1 MSESNQDIMEKEAG
15 GVVANAPAQEIEEIE
30 TKTTTN
36 YGASSIR
43 VLEGLEA
50 VRMRPGMYIG
60 STSQRGLHHCIYEI
74 VDNSIDESLA
84 GYCTDIIVTIN
95 KDNSVTVQDNGRGIP
110 VDIKPESGKS
120 ALEIVHTVLH
130 AGGKFGDGGYKV
142 SGGLHGV
149 GASVVNALSEK
160 YIVEVSRQGHIYR
173 QEYMRGEPVTQV
185 EIIGDT
191 DKTGTKTTFWPDP
204 EIFTETT
211 EIDKDVIANRLR
223 EMAFLNKGLKIIFV
237 NGSNGEEEI
246 FHFVG
251 GIGSYVE
258 FLNKNK
264 TVLHEKPI
272 YLDKVVDGMQ
282 IEVAMQYT
290 DAYNESV
297 LSFANNINT
306 HSGGTHLTGFRNAI
320 TRVFNDY
327 ARKNNILKDSDQNLT
342 GEDVREGLTAI
353 VSVKISNPEF
363 EGQTKEK
370 LGNQEAMGAT
380 QDAVRDKLQEW
391 LEFNPKI
398 AKIII
403 EKTLQAQRA
412 REAARKARELTRR
425 KSVLES
431 STLPG
436 KLADCSNREPEKC
449 EIYIVEGDSA
459 GGSAKQG
466 RNRMFQAILPLRGKI
481 LNVEK
486 ARLDKIYG
494 NNEIQSM
501 VQAFGINISRNEDEI
516 NLEKL
521 RYHKIIIMTDADVDG
536 AHIRTLLLTFFFR
549 YAKPLIERGHVYIA
563 QPPLFKVS
571 TGKTAEYLYDER
583 ALDVML
589 KERGIKSLSLS
600 DKNKTKV
607 KTGDELLELVKN
619 MSTYY
624 NAYNNPILNLF
635 PAVFLRALVR
645 SNITIE
651 DFEDQSRM
659 NDIVEYINHYLKD
672 HAENYNIA
680 EAASYNVVLKYNN
693 ENAKYFM
700 QLNLNEEEHVLMNA
714 NIIKSPEYKR
724 LKTAYPLIRDFLI
737 EEEQSLTL
745 ESDTGE
751 VEIQSFEKLQK
762 FIDDRGQKGLTIQR
776 FKGLGE
782 MMPQQLW
789 ETTMDPATRTLL
801 KVNIEDAMLCDQL
814 FDILMGDKVDPRRNF
829 IEANAVYA
837 TNIDT

>member
-1 MSESNQDIMEKEAG
+1 MTQGYDASN
-15 GVVANAPAQEIEEIE
+15 
-30 TKTTTN
+30 
-36 YGASSIR
+36 IR

-84 GYCTDIIVTIN
+84 GYCTEIHVTVH
-95 KDNSVTVQDNGRGIP
+95 KDNSVTVEDNGRGIP
-110 VDIKPESGKS
+110 VDIKPETGKS

-160 YIVEVSRQGHIYR
+160 MVVEVSRNGYVWKQTYL
-173 QEYMRGEPVTQV
+173 RGEPTSQV
-185 EIIGDT
+185 EKT
-191 DKTGTKTTFWPDP
+191 VPTTKTGTKSTFWLDP

-211 EIDKDVIANRLR
+211 EIDVDIIATRFR
-223 EMAFLNKGLKIIFV
+223 EMAFLNKGLKIILHDEKD
-237 NGSNGEEEI
+237 GRKDET
-246 FHFVG
+246 FHYEG
-251 GIGSYVE
+251 GIGSYVA
-258 FLNKNK
+258 FLNHNK
-264 TVLHEKPI
+264 TVMFDEPI
-272 YLDKVVDGMQ
+272 YMDKMVDK
-282 IEVAMQYT
+282 IKVEVAMQYT
-290 DAYNESV
+290 DSYNESI

-306 HSGGTHLTGFRNAI
+306 HQGGTHLTGFRNAL
-320 TRVFNDY
+320 TRVLNDY
-327 ARKNNILKDSDQNLT
+327 ARTNKILKDSEQNLS
-342 GEDVREGLTAI
+342 GDDVREGLTAI
-353 VSVKISNPEF
+353 VSVKIENPEF

-370 LGNQEAMGAT
+370 LGNSEVTGAV
-380 QDAVRDKLQEW
+380 QDVVKEKLQEW
-391 LEFNPKI
+391 LEFNPKL
-398 AKIII
+398 AKTII

-425 KSVLES
+425 KSVLEN

-486 ARLDKIYG
+486 ARLDKIYA

-501 VQAFGINISRNEDEI
+501 VQAFGITISKNEEEF
-516 NLEKL
+516 NLDKL

-549 YAKPLIERGHVYIA
+549 YAKPLIENGYVYIA
-563 QPPLFKVS
+563 QPPLFKVTS
-571 TGKTAEYLYDER
+571 GKTAEYLYDEH
-583 ALDVML
+583 ALDKML

-600 DKNKTKV
+600 DKTKTKV
-607 KTGDELLELVKN
+607 KTGEELLTLLSN
-619 MSTYY
+619 MSTFYKS
-624 NAYNNPILNLF
+624 YNNPILNII
-635 PAVFLRALVR
+635 PSVVLRGLIR
-645 SNITIE
+645 SDVKAE
-651 DFEDQSRM
+651 DFEDQAKM
-659 NDIVEYINHYLKD
+659 TEVVEYLAHYLKD
-672 HAENYNIA
+672 HAENYHIE
-680 EAASYNVVLKYNN
+680 EAKNYAVSLKYNA
-693 ENAKYFM
+693 ETAKYAI
-700 QLNLNEEEHVLMNA
+700 QLDLFENEHEEKM
-714 NIIKSPEYKR
+714 
-724 LKTAYPLIRDFLI
+724 LI
-737 EEEQSLTL
+737 L
-745 ESDTGE
+745 ETENGE
-751 VEIQSFEKLQK
+751 VEITSFEQLQK
-762 FIDDRGQKGLTIQR
+762 LVDDRGQKGLAIQR

-789 ETTMDPATRTLL
+789 ETTMDPETRTLL
-801 KVNIEDAMLCDQL
+801 KVNIEDAMMCDQL
-814 FDILMGDKVDPRRNF
+814 FDILMGDKVEPRRDF
-829 IEANAVYA
+829 IESNAVYA

>member
-1 MSESNQDIMEKEAG
+1 MAQGYDASN
-15 GVVANAPAQEIEEIE
+15 
-30 TKTTTN
+30 
-36 YGASSIR
+36 IR

-84 GYCTDIIVTIN
+84 GYCTEIHVTIN
-95 KDNSVTVQDNGRGIP
+95 KDNSVTVEDNGRGIP

-160 YIVEVSRQGHIYR
+160 MIVEVSRDGYVWKQTYL
-173 QEYMRGEPVTQV
+173 RGEPTTPV
-185 EIIGDT
+185 EKT
-191 DKTGTKTTFWPDP
+191 VPTTKTGTKSTFWLDP

-211 EIDKDVIANRLR
+211 EIDVDIVATRFR
-223 EMAFLNKGLKIIFV
+223 EMAFLNKGLKIV
-237 NGSNGEEEI
+237 LHDNKDGKEET
-246 FHFVG
+246 FHYEG
-251 GIGSYVE
+251 GIASYVS
-258 FLNKNK
+258 FLNQNR
-264 TVLHEKPI
+264 TVMFDEPI
-272 YLDKVVDGMQ
+272 YMEKIVDKIKV
-282 IEVAMQYT
+282 EVAMQYT
-290 DAYNESV
+290 DSYNESI

-306 HSGGTHLTGFRNAI
+306 HQGGTHLTGFRNAI
-320 TRVFNDY
+320 TRVLNDY
-327 ARKNNILKDSDQNLT
+327 ARTNKILKDSEQNLS
-342 GEDVREGLTAI
+342 GDDVREGLTAI
-353 VSVKISNPEF
+353 VSVKIENPEF

-370 LGNQEAMGAT
+370 LGNSEVMPAV
-380 QDAVRDKLQEW
+380 QDVVKEKLQEW
-391 LEFNPKI
+391 LEFNPKL
-398 AKIII
+398 ARLII

-425 KSVLES
+425 KSVLEN

-486 ARLDKIYG
+486 ARLDKIYA

-501 VQAFGINISRNEDEI
+501 VQAFGITISKNEAEF
-516 NLEKL
+516 NLDKL

-549 YAKPLIERGHVYIA
+549 YAKPLIENGYVYIA
-563 QPPLFKVS
+563 QPPLFKVT
-571 TGKTAEYLYDER
+571 TGKTSEYLYDEH
-583 ALDVML
+583 ALDKML

-600 DKNKTKV
+600 DKTKTKV
-607 KTGDELLELVKN
+607 KTGDELLTLLSN
-619 MSTYY
+619 MSTFYKS
-624 NAYNNPILNLF
+624 YNNPILNII
-635 PAVFLRALVR
+635 PAVVLRGLIR
-645 SNITIE
+645 SEVKPE
-651 DFEDQSRM
+651 DFEDQAKM
-659 NDIVEYINHYLKD
+659 NEVVAYLDHYLKD

-680 EAASYNVVLKYNN
+680 EAKNYAVSLKYNP
-693 ENAKYFM
+693 EAAKYAI
-700 QLNLNEEEHVLMNA
+700 QLDLFENEHELITA
-714 NIIKSPEYKR
+714 NVIKSNEFKR
-724 LKTAYPLIRDFLI
+724 LKNSYPLIRDFLI
-737 EEEQSLTL
+737 EEEKMLIL
-745 ESDTGE
+745 ETENGE
-751 VEIQSFEKLQK
+751 VEITSFEQLQK
-762 FIDDRGQKGLTIQR
+762 LVDDRGQKGLTIQR

-789 ETTMDPATRTLL
+789 ETTMDPETRTLL
-801 KVNIEDAMLCDQL
+801 KVNIEDAMMCDQL
-814 FDILMGDKVDPRRNF
+814 FDVLMGDKVEPRREF
-829 IEANAVYA
+829 IESNAVYA

>member
-1 MSESNQDIMEKEAG
+1 MAQGYDASN
-15 GVVANAPAQEIEEIE
+15 
-30 TKTTTN
+30 
-36 YGASSIR
+36 IR

-84 GYCTDIIVTIN
+84 GYCTEIHVTIH
-95 KDNSVTVQDNGRGIP
+95 KDNSVTVEDNGRGIP
-110 VDIKPESGKS
+110 VDIKPETGKS

-160 YIVEVSRQGHIYR
+160 MVVEVSRAGYVWR
-173 QEYMRGEPVTQV
+173 QSYLRGEPTGPV
-185 EIIGDT
+185 EKT
-191 DKTGTKTTFWPDP
+191 VPTTKTGTKSTFWLDP

-211 EIDKDVIANRLR
+211 EIDVDIVATRFR
-223 EMAFLNKGLKIIFV
+223 EMAFLNKGLKIILHD
-237 NGSNGEEEI
+237 EEDTGKDET
-246 FHFVG
+246 FHYEG
-251 GIGSYVE
+251 GIASYVA
-258 FLNKNK
+258 FLNHNR
-264 TVLHEKPI
+264 TVMFDEPI
-272 YLDKVVDGMQ
+272 YMEKIIDKIKV
-282 IEVAMQYT
+282 EVAMQYT
-290 DAYNESV
+290 DSYNESI

-306 HSGGTHLTGFRNAI
+306 HQGGTHLTGFRNAI
-320 TRVFNDY
+320 TRVLNDY
-327 ARKNNILKDSDQNLT
+327 ARTNKILKDSEQNLS
-342 GEDVREGLTAI
+342 GDDVREGLTAI
-353 VSVKISNPEF
+353 VSVKIENPEF

-370 LGNQEAMGAT
+370 LGNSEVMPAV
-380 QDAVRDKLQEW
+380 QDVVKEKLQEW
-391 LEFNPKI
+391 LEFNPKL
-398 AKIII
+398 AKLII

-425 KSVLES
+425 KSVLEN

-486 ARLDKIYG
+486 ARLDKIYA

-501 VQAFGINISRNEDEI
+501 VQAFGITISKNEEEF

-549 YAKPLIERGHVYIA
+549 YAKPLIENGYVYIA
-563 QPPLFKVS
+563 QPPLFKV
-571 TGKTAEYLYDER
+571 TQGKTSEYLYDEH
-583 ALDVML
+583 ALDKML

-600 DKNKTKV
+600 DKTKTKV
-607 KTGDELLELVKN
+607 KSGDELLTLLSN
-619 MSTYY
+619 MSTFYKS
-624 NAYNNPILNLF
+624 YNNPILNII
-635 PAVFLRALVR
+635 PAVVLRGLIR
-645 SNITIE
+645 SDVKPE
-651 DFEDQSRM
+651 DFEDQAKM
-659 NDIVEYINHYLKD
+659 NEVIAYLSHYLKD
-672 HAENYNIA
+672 HAENYNIE
-680 EAASYNVVLKYNN
+680 EAKNYEVSLKYNP
-693 ENAKYFM
+693 ENAKYSI
-700 QLNLNEEEHVLMNA
+700 QLDLFENEHEFITS
-714 NIIKSPEYKR
+714 NIIKSNEFKR
-724 LKTAYPLIRDFLI
+724 LKNSYPLIRDFLI
-737 EEEQSLTL
+737 EEEKMLIL
-745 ESDTGE
+745 ETENGE
-751 VEIQSFEKLQK
+751 VEITSFEQLQK
-762 FIDDRGQKGLTIQR
+762 LVDDRGQKGLTIQR

-789 ETTMDPATRTLL
+789 ETTMDPETRTLL
-801 KVNIEDAMLCDQL
+801 KVNIEDAMMCDQL
-814 FDILMGDKVDPRRNF
+814 FDILMGDKVEPRRDF
-829 IEANAVYA
+829 IESNAVYA